1 MKNRLDWELF
11 SIFVN
16 NFFEEELNVWE
27 IKKNMHGTWKY
38 WSDIENLEYFSLETL
53 ML

>member
-27 IKKNMHGTWKY
+27 IKKICMALGNIGQ
-38 WSDIENLEYFSLETL
+38 I
-53 ML
+53 